1 MKKILKITLIP
12 AMAGLLFIAN
22 ASAQTT
28 IDIIGGSDAFFTGSD
43 YSGWDLTGS
52 QWRDDG
58 GNDRLV
64 FDSTNAFTGSQ
75 SASSLASSAIYN
87 HDTYLT
93 GIDFAGMDPF
103 LATFN
108 PQDGDLGTLQFTLT
122 INTSSGNYT
131 ASSAT
136 LTDGAF
142 LDNIPGTVL
151 GVWDTVSWDTDPFST
166 GNNVISTSSI
176 TSVIYSANIDIATA
190 NTSAD
195 QTVFV
200 SLDNM
205 VVAGVFSPVPEPAT
219 CATIAGLLAL
229 CFVAVRRRL
238 SAK

>member
-1 MKKILKITLIP
+1 MKKIILIP
-12 AMAGLLFIAN
+12 AIAGLLFATN

-28 IDIIGGSDAFFTGSD
+28 IDIIGGSDAYFTGSD

-75 SASSLASSAIYN
+75 SAFSLTSSAIYN

-103 LATFN
+103 LSTFN
-108 PQDGDLGTLQFTLT
+108 AQDGDLGTLQFTLT

-142 LDNIPGTVL
+142 LDDNPGTAL

-200 SLDNM
+200 TLDNM
-205 VVAGVFSPVPEPAT
+205 LVAGVFSPVPEPAT
-219 CATIAGLLAL
+219 YATIAGLLAL